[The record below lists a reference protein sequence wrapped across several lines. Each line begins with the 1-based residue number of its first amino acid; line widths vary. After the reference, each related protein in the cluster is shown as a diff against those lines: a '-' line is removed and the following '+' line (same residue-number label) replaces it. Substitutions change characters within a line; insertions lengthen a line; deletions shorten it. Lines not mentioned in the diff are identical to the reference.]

1 MLLVVSMGSSAFEIV
16 LNYCINIVSDLQELG
31 LHLLNWF
38 TEDIEFL
45 GNTFTIYELFLGSSL
60 TLVLGYAIIKFFAD
74 ILN

>member
-1 MLLVVSMGSSAFEIV
+1 MGSSAFEIV
-16 LNYCINIVSDLQELG
+16 LNYCINIVVDLQELG

-38 TEDIEFL
+38 TDDIKFL

-60 TLVLGYAIIKFFAD
+60 TLVLGYAIVKFFAD